1 MAEHPGR
8 LKELVRGFSTRLSTK
23 IPGIKQQPFRKV
35 DLPRVQIISSIKATQ
50 AAVQKIA
57 RIEGI
62 SEDAAAKRLRS
73 IGSEIA
79 SAKAKLS
86 GILRGLEAGGKTQPI
101 TVGSV
106 VRRLTGGPKTRLQTI
121 SPEIARLVAQQQTKV
136 LGATIRVVF
145 PRKTSP
151 RTPDRALRR

>member
-50 AAVQKIA
+50 AVVQKIA

-73 IGSEIA
+73 IGSEIGGQDTA
-79 SAKAKLS
+79 DYSGVGRPPSHRRPEDPPANDLS
-86 GILRGLEAGGKTQPI
+86 RNRQAGRPTADEGA
-101 TVGSV
+101 
-106 VRRLTGGPKTRLQTI
+106 RRDDPGGVPSEDK
-121 SPEIARLVAQQQTKV
+121 PPHAR
-136 LGATIRVVF
+136 
-145 PRKTSP
+145 PRSTEV
-151 RTPDRALRR
+151 TP